1 MDPTKIMVPFNNVE
15 IASLWTQ
22 DVHWQRACNNFWERL
37 TTNTL
42 KANNFSL

>member
-1 MDPTKIMVPFNNVE
+1 MDPAEIMVTFTNTE
-15 IASLWTQ
+15 IASLWAENER
-22 DVHWQRACNNFWERL
+22 WQRACNNFWERL